1 MSTLGMGMD
10 YTPQGA
16 LRKSPISADR
26 FSLAVGLFVLFLVAF
41 PSAAAAAGV
50 VGDGTAASC
59 TETTLNA
66 ALAGGGLIT
75 FNCGPAAHII
85 ILSNQKTIRSGTTT
99 IRGAGL
105 ITLSGGNATRL
116 FSVFADAT
124 LVLERLVLTNGFA
137 PLATQGG
144 VGGAI
149 RVEAGTLVLTRST
162 IRNSGTPLTG
172 KQTGGAI
179 ENFTGEV
186 TLTESLIENN
196 ESDHGGG
203 IHVAGIVPRLVLV
216 DTIVRNNRAQG
227 ENGTGGGLVVRGAT
241 TIEGGLIE
249 GNTAVLGGGLSA
261 SEGILSIT
269 GTDIVLNTA
278 AETGGGIHNAG
289 TLTLTNGTLRQ
300 NGLGLGDLPGGL
312 ALYNGPSGGATLEAV
327 AVTEHFTSGLG
338 GAVMS
343 HGPLTVRNSVFSENL
358 GVPALHVEGAV
369 SIADTSLTGNTV
381 GIQVAGGTVTL
392 TGSSVFENEG
402 VGLLVGGAAEVT
414 ATNSTI
420 SRNGGGGVSMLGA
433 ATVHLRNAT
442 VAENGAGRAAQVTT
456 SDTGRTTFLNTI
468 VSGTGTM
475 CSIAQGG
482 KHISRGFNIAS
493 DSSCTFNAG
502 GDRPNTD
509 AQLGP
514 LQNNG
519 GPTRTHALLPG
530 SPAIDRGTGVDC
542 PTIDQRGAGRPLG
555 ASCDVG
561 AFEFGVPLAA
571 VELNGSTF
579 ETGDI
584 LTYHATVNP
593 GLDQTPV
600 DIYFGTRLPD
610 GTLLSFV
617 EEEPGVVGIVVGSTP
632 VPFRANVTAVPL
644 ALPFEHQF
652 GAFDQAG
659 TYLAYAG
666 LALAGS
672 NPFLLANQ
680 VSVAVKPLLFTPSVP
695 Q

>member
-1 MSTLGMGMD
+1 MD

-16 LRKSPISADR
+16 LRKSPVSADR
-26 FSLAVGLFVLFLVAF
+26 FIAVGLFALFLVAF

-59 TETTLNA
+59 TETTLDA

-105 ITLSGGNATRL
+105 ITLSGGNVTRL
-116 FSVFADAT
+116 FSVFPGAT
-124 LVLERLVLTNGFA
+124 LVLEHLVLTNGFA
-137 PLATQGG
+137 PLTPQNG

-149 RVEAGTLVLTRST
+149 RVEEGTLVLTRST

-179 ENFTGEV
+179 ENFDGKV

-203 IHVAGIVPRLVLV
+203 IHAAGIVPRLVLV

-278 AETGGGIHNAG
+278 AETGGGIHNSAG

-300 NGLGLGDLPGGL
+300 NGLGLGNLPGGL

-343 HGPLTVRNSVFSENL
+343 HGRLTVHNSVFSENL
-358 GVPALHVEGAV
+358 GVPALHVEGDGAIV
-369 SIADTSLTGNTV
+369 DTSLTGNTV

-392 TGSSVFENEG
+392 TRSSLFENEG

-420 SRNGGGGVSMLGA
+420 SRNGGSGVSMLGA

-442 VAENGAGRAAQVTT
+442 VAENGAGGAAQVTT

-482 KHISRGFNIAS
+482 KHISQGFNIAS

-530 SPAIDRGTGVDC
+530 SPAIDRGSGIDC
-542 PTIDQRGAGRPLG
+542 PTIDQRGARRPLG

-561 AFEFGVPLAA
+561 AFEFGVLLAA

-584 LTYHATVNP
+584 VTYHATVNP
-593 GLDQTPV
+593 GLAQTPV
-600 DIYFGTRLPD
+600 DIYFGIRLPD

-617 EEEPGVVGIVVGSTP
+617 EEQPGVVGIVIGSTP

-644 ALPFEHQF
+644 ALPFEHEF

-672 NPFLLANQ
+672 DPFLLANQ
-680 VSVAVKPLLFTPSVP
+680 VSLAVEPLLFTPSVP

>member
-1 MSTLGMGMD
+1 MD
-10 YTPQGA
+10 YTRQTA
-16 LRKSPISADR
+16 VRERTVSADR
-26 FSLAVGLFVLFLVAF
+26 FSLALVLILAF
-41 PSAAAAAGV
+41 SLPSAAAAAGV
-50 VGDGTAASC
+50 VGNATAASC
-59 TETTLNA
+59 TETALDA

-85 ILSNQKTIRSGTTT
+85 ILSNEKTIRSGTTT

-116 FSVFADAT
+116 FSVGVDAT
-124 LVLERLVLTNGFA
+124 LVLEHLVLTNGFA
-137 PLATQGG
+137 PVATQGG

-149 RVEAGTLVLTRST
+149 RVEGGTLMLTRST

-179 ENFTGEV
+179 ENFAGRV

-203 IHVAGIVPRLVLV
+203 IHAAGIVPRLTLV

-227 ENGTGGGLVVRGAT
+227 ENGTGGGLVVNGTT

-249 GNTAVLGGGLSA
+249 GNTAVLGGGLYA
-261 SEGILSIT
+261 PEGLLSIN

-289 TLTLTNGTLRQ
+289 NLTLINVTLRQ
-300 NGLGLGDLPGGL
+300 NGLGMGELPGGL
-312 ALYNGPSGGATLEAV
+312 ALYNAPSGEATLEAV
-327 AVTEHFTSGLG
+327 AVTEHVTSGLG

-343 HGPLTVRNSVFSENL
+343 HGLLTVRNSDLSENL
-358 GVPALHVEGAV
+358 GVSALHVEGDV

-392 TGSSVFENEG
+392 TRTSVFENEG

-420 SRNGGGGVSMLGA
+420 SRNGGSGVSMLGA
-433 ATVHLRNAT
+433 ATVNLRNVT
-442 VAENGAGRAAQVTT
+442 VAENGAGGAAQVTT

-482 KHISRGFNIAS
+482 KHISQGFNIAS

-509 AQLGP
+509 AKLGP

-519 GPTRTHALLPG
+519 GPTRTHALFPG
-530 SPAIDRGTGVDC
+530 SPAIDRGTGAGC
-542 PTIDQRGAGRPLG
+542 PTIDQRGASRPVG
-555 ASCDVG
+555 VSCDVG
-561 AFEFGVPLAA
+561 AFEFGVLLAA

-584 LTYHATVNP
+584 VTYHATVNP
-593 GLDQTPV
+593 GLAQTPV
-600 DIYFGTRLPD
+600 DIYFGSYLPD
-610 GTLLSFV
+610 GTFLSFV
-617 EEEPGVVGIVVGSTP
+617 EQAPGAVAIVVDSTP
-632 VPFRANVTAVPL
+632 VPFRANVAAVPL
-644 ALPFEHQF
+644 ALPFAHEF
-652 GAFDQAG
+652 GASDQAG
-659 TYLAYAG
+659 TYLVYAG

-680 VSVAVKPLLFTPSVP
+680 VSLAVKPLLFTPSVP

>member
-1 MSTLGMGMD
+1 MGMD

-16 LRKSPISADR
+16 LRESPVSADR
-26 FSLAVGLFVLFLVAF
+26 FSLAVGLCVLFLAFAF
-41 PSAAAAAGV
+41 PSAAAAAGA

-59 TETTLNA
+59 TETALDA

-124 LVLERLVLTNGFA
+124 LVLEHLVLTNGFA

-179 ENFTGEV
+179 ENVTGKV

-203 IHVAGIVPRLVLV
+203 IHAAGIVPRLVLV

-227 ENGTGGGLVVRGAT
+227 ENGTGGGLVVRGTT

-261 SEGILSIT
+261 PEGILSIT

-278 AETGGGIHNAG
+278 AETGGGIHNVG

-312 ALYNGPSGGATLEAV
+312 ALYNGPSGRATLEAV

-358 GVPALHVEGAV
+358 GVPALHVEGDV

-392 TGSSVFENEG
+392 TRSSVFENEG

-420 SRNGGGGVSMLGA
+420 SRNGGSGVSMLGA

-442 VAENGAGRAAQVTT
+442 VAENGAGGAAQVTT

-482 KHISRGFNIAS
+482 KHISQGFNIAS

-530 SPAIDRGTGVDC
+530 SPAIDLGTGVGC

-561 AFEFGVPLAA
+561 AFEFGVLLAA

-584 LTYHATVNP
+584 VTYHATVNP
-593 GLDQTPV
+593 GLAQTPV

-617 EEEPGVVGIVVGSTP
+617 EQEPGVVAIVIGSRP

-644 ALPFEHQF
+644 TLPFEYQF

-680 VSVAVKPLLFTPSVP
+680 VSLAVKPLLFTPSVP